1 MEYLSDDENEEKE
14 ELTFEE
20 EYPDEELDDETR
32 ALCFIVKDNDDDDD
46 YLLTKSDNKVKNK
59 SKEPKKNEDI
69 MSLKTFIENIEEKE
83 KNNKWQSKRVENK
96 KLTGEKKEKI
106 IQRQFNP
113 RLPPYKL
120 VKREKIVTDVD
131 IANKKDF
138 PKL

>member
-32 ALCFIVKDNDDDDD
+32 ALCLIVNDNDDND
-46 YLLTKSDNKVKNK
+46 YLLTKTDNKVKNK
-59 SKEPKKNEDI
+59 SKETKKNEDI
-69 MSLKTFIENIEEKE
+69 MSLKKFIEKIDEKE
-83 KNNKWQSKRVENK
+83 KNNKWQSKRVESK

-120 VKREKIVTDVD
+120 VKREKVVTNLNINDELS
-131 IANKKDF
+131 F

>member
-1 MEYLSDDENEEKE
+1 MEYLSDDKNEEKE

-32 ALCFIVKDNDDDDD
+32 ALCFIVKDDDNDD

-59 SKEPKKNEDI
+59 SKEPKNNKDI
-69 MSLKTFIENIEEKE
+69 MSLKKFIEKIDETE
-83 KNNKWQSKRVENK
+83 KNKKWQSKRVENK

-106 IQRQFNP
+106 IARQFNP

-120 VKREKIVTDVD
+120 VKREKVVTNLNIGDE
-131 IANKKDF
+131 ISF